1 MKIVILYSGG
11 LDSTLAFYI
20 AKEWG
25 AEIFPLYV
33 YNKFLSLKHKPDI
46 SDLKIIDVTKEFIDI
61 VRSPQYGY
69 GKNLNPCIDCRILM
83 LKKAKEYMEKIKADF
98 IITGEVLDQR
108 PMSQRR
114 EQLMHIDKQAG
125 LEGFVVRPLSGGL
138 LPETVPQKECLINR
152 NDLLSIKGR
161 SRKITLDLAQK
172 MKIEQFSSP
181 SGGCLLTDPGFCRRL
196 ADLMRHQ
203 DRVAVRDIELLKIGR
218 HFRLSP
224 EIKLVV
230 GRNEEE
236 NGNIEKMI
244 KHDEI
249 LVYVPDTGSP
259 NAMLLGSKKQSVKIA
274 ASITARY
281 SDKKN
286 DKSIEVCYKD
296 HKSIKKVRVK
306 AATNEELA
314 KWRL

>member
-1 MKIVILYSGG
+1 MKIVVLHSGG

-33 YNKFLSLKHKPDI
+33 YSKFLALKHQPVI
-46 SDLKIIDVTKEFIDI
+46 PDLKIIDITREFIDI

-83 LKKAKEYMEKIKADF
+83 LKKAKEYMKKINADF

-108 PMSQRR
+108 PMSQRF
-114 EQLMHIDKQAG
+114 EQLMQIDKRSG
-125 LEGFVVRPLSGGL
+125 LEGLVVRPLSGGL
-138 LPETVPQKECLINR
+138 LPETIPEKKGLINR
-152 NDLLSIKGR
+152 NDLLGIKGR

-172 MKIEQFSSP
+172 MKVEQFASP
-181 SGGCLLTDPGFCRRL
+181 GGGCLLTDPGFCKRL
-196 ADLMRHQ
+196 ADLMRYQ
-203 DRVAVRDIELLKIGR
+203 DKVGVRDIELLKIGR
-218 HFRLSP
+218 HFRLFP
-224 EIKLVV
+224 ETKLVV

-236 NGNIEKMI
+236 NGIIEKMI
-244 KHDEI
+244 KQDEI
-249 LVYVPDTGSP
+249 LFYVPDTGSP
-259 NAMLLGSKKQSVKIA
+259 NAMLVGNKKQPIKIA

-286 DKSIEVCYKD
+286 DKSIEVFYKD
-296 HKSIKKVRVK
+296 NRGIKKVRVP
-306 AATNEELA
+306 AVTNEELA

>member
-25 AEIFPLYV
+25 AKIFPLYV
-33 YNKFLSLKHKPDI
+33 YNKFLSLKHHPEVPE
-46 SDLKIIDVTKEFIDI
+46 LKIIDITKEFIEI
-61 VRSPQYGY
+61 VRSPQHGY

-83 LKKAKEYMEKIKADF
+83 LQKAKQYMEKIKADF

-108 PMSQRR
+108 PMSQRF
-114 EQLMHIDKQAG
+114 EQLMMIDKKADVEG
-125 LEGFVVRPLSGGL
+125 LIVRPLSGGL
-138 LPETVPQKECLINR
+138 LPETIPEKKGLISR

-161 SRKITLDLAQK
+161 SRKVALDLAQQ
-172 MKIEQFSSP
+172 MKIEKYASP

-196 ADLMRHQ
+196 ADLMRYQ
-203 DRVAVRDIELLKIGR
+203 EKVEVRDIELLKIGR

-224 EIKLVV
+224 ETKLVV

-236 NGNIEKMI
+236 NENIEKMI
-244 KHDEI
+244 KTGET

-259 NAMLLGSKKQSVKIA
+259 NALLLGDKKSHIKIA

-286 DKSIEVCYKD
+286 DNSIEVLYK
-296 HKSIKKVRVK
+296 KNESTKGVLVK
-306 AATNEELA
+306 AATKEELV
-314 KWRL
+314 KWRI